1 MIKLIPNPQ
10 TLAELEIEPLE
21 NLLYIEIPTL
31 DEVGANHF
39 VNGKYAEMFKL
50 HFNNDTYQEYFILT
64 EEKKLPEAVEGL
76 KLNFSEFS
84 ELFELV
90 GEI

>member
-10 TLAELEIEPLE
+10 TLTKLGIEPLE

-39 VNGKYAEMFKL
+39 ENGKYAEMFKL
-50 HFNNDTYQEYFILT
+50 YFNNDAYQEFFILT
-64 EEKKLPEAVEGL
+64 EEKRLPEAIEDL
-76 KLNFSEFS
+76 KLKFS
-84 ELFELV
+84 ELAELFEV
-90 GEI
+90 IYK